1 MLTLSLLLLFSQSFT
16 LSPTMASQQVNT
28 KDLNQLLHKGNQVI
42 ENTMLT
48 ARPNGM
54 RLPFYSLNWP
64 TPRLGFESF
73 GEYPGN
79 GKGIF
84 LKGEKGTGVVAP
96 ASGIVKYVGSMG
108 KHSSVVIVDHRQH
121 LKTIFIGL
129 DKNSVRTG
137 QNVYSG
143 QRFATLPSYGEAVQS
158 YFMELRFKGKPIDPL
173 PFLKRRG

>member
-1 MLTLSLLLLFSQSFT
+1 MLILSLLLSFSQSLT
-16 LSPTMASQQVNT
+16 LTATIASQQVNT

-42 ENTMLT
+42 ENTMLS

-73 GEYPGN
+73 QEYPGN

-84 LKGEKGTGVVAP
+84 LTGEKGASVVAP
-96 ASGIVKYVGSMG
+96 ASGVVKYVGSMG
-108 KHSSVVIVDHRQH
+108 KHPSVVIVDHRQH

-143 QRFATLPSYGEAVQS
+143 QKFATLPSYGTPVRN

>member
-1 MLTLSLLLLFSQSFT
+1 MLALSLLLSCFLTS
-16 LSPTMASQQVNT
+16 TMASQEINT
-28 KDLNQLLHKGNQVI
+28 KNLNQLLHKSNQILEKTTLSV
-42 ENTMLT
+42 
-48 ARPNGM
+48 RPNGLL
-54 RLPFYSLNWP
+54 LPFYSLNWP
-64 TPRLGFESF
+64 THRLGFESF
-73 GEYPGN
+73 QEYKGK

-84 LKGEKGTGVVAP
+84 LAGQKGAAVLAP

-129 DKNSVRTG
+129 DKNSVMTG

-143 QRFATLPSYGEAVQS
+143 QKFATLPSYGGQVQN

-173 PFLKRRG
+173 PFLKRKG